1 MNKFAIIVLSILTI
15 LLIFALTSCKY
26 QTNRQDSQPITYEVV
41 SVTQYIST
49 ETNQFGGVT
58 DQSLAYAFTYLDD
71 NGDLYTVDEFE
82 NLAYG
87 TTKVKIGKINK
98 YVIQND
104 CRILYLT
111 KDTIKNISNS
121 NDELYEIEK

>member
-1 MNKFAIIVLSILTI
+1 MKSKFSIMVLSILTI
-15 LLIFALTSCKY
+15 LLALTSCKY
-26 QTNRQDSQPITYEVV
+26 QNKRQDSQPITYEVV

-87 TTKVKIGKINK
+87 TTKVKIGGSNE
-98 YVIQND
+98 YVIQDD

-111 KDTIKNISNS
+111 KDTMKNISNS
-121 NDELYEIEK
+121 KEKLYKIEE

>member
-1 MNKFAIIVLSILTI
+1 MKSKFSIMVLSILTI
-15 LLIFALTSCKY
+15 LLALTSCKY
-26 QTNRQDSQPITYEVV
+26 QNKRQDSQSITYEVV

-49 ETNQFGGVT
+49 KTNQFGGVT

-87 TTKVKIGKINK
+87 TTNVKIGKTNK
-98 YVIQND
+98 YVIQDD

-111 KDTIKNISNS
+111 KDTMKNISNS
-121 NDELYEIEK
+121 NEKLYKIEE

>member
-1 MNKFAIIVLSILTI
+1 MKSKFSIMVLSILTI
-15 LLIFALTSCKY
+15 LLALTSCKY
-26 QTNRQDSQPITYEVV
+26 QNKGQDSQPITYEVV

-87 TTKVKIGKINK
+87 TTKVKIGKTNK
-98 YVIQND
+98 YVIQDD

-111 KDTIKNISNS
+111 KDTMKNISNS
-121 NDELYEIEK
+121 NEKLYKIEE

>member
-1 MNKFAIIVLSILTI
+1 MKSKFSIMVLLILTI
-15 LLIFALTSCKY
+15 LLALTSCKY
-26 QTNRQDSQPITYEVV
+26 QNKRQDSQPITYEVV
-41 SVTQYIST
+41 SVTQYILT

-87 TTKVKIGKINK
+87 TTKVKIGKTNK
-98 YVIQND
+98 YVIQDD

-111 KDTIKNISNS
+111 KDTMKNISNS
-121 NDELYEIEK
+121 KEKLYKIEE

>member
-1 MNKFAIIVLSILTI
+1 MKSKFSIMVLLILTI
-15 LLIFALTSCKY
+15 LLALTSCKY
-26 QTNRQDSQPITYEVV
+26 QNKRQDSQPITYEVV

-49 ETNQFGGVT
+49 KTNQFGGVT

-87 TTKVKIGKINK
+87 TTKVKIGKTNK
-98 YVIQND
+98 YVIQDD

-111 KDTIKNISNS
+111 KDTMKNISNS
-121 NDELYEIEK
+121 NEKLYKIEE

>member
-1 MNKFAIIVLSILTI
+1 MKSKFSIMVLSILTI
-15 LLIFALTSCKY
+15 LLALTSCKY
-26 QTNRQDSQPITYEVV
+26 QNKRQDSQPITYEVV

-49 ETNQFGGVT
+49 KTNQFGGVT

-87 TTKVKIGKINK
+87 TTKVKIGKSNK
-98 YVIQND
+98 YVIQDD
-104 CRILYLT
+104 CRILYFT
-111 KDTIKNISNS
+111 KDTMKNISNS
-121 NDELYEIEK
+121 NEKLYKIEE

>member
-1 MNKFAIIVLSILTI
+1 MRSKFSIMVLSILTI
-15 LLIFALTSCKY
+15 LLALTSCKY
-26 QTNRQDSQPITYEVV
+26 QNKRQDSQPITYEVV
-41 SVTQYIST
+41 SVAQYIST

-82 NLAYG
+82 NLEYG
-87 TTKVKIGKINK
+87 TTNVKIGKTNK
-98 YVIQND
+98 YVIQDD

-111 KDTIKNISNS
+111 KDTMKNISNS
-121 NDELYEIEK
+121 NEKLYKIEE